1 MSLKGRK
8 STVSCR
14 RTKQR
19 GSRWVGSLAIALAL
33 MTLLLL
39 GGWFVYPSVWLYL
52 ASQDTFLL
60 EEINLLGGE
69 HLNQSELQA
78 LLPEIIGVNLLVIDL
93 GVVENAL
100 LQHPWVKEARARRR
114 LPDRLVIT
122 VSEKE
127 PVALVAG
134 ENLWALDR
142 AGKLL
147 PLDAWQGAL
156 SLPLVRL
163 TSRGNLQVGGVINDK
178 RLLDLGMRL
187 QALRRRLPDV
197 WQMISEVTWDEQG
210 QVILY
215 ASCSR
220 TRILLGTEPSWQQ
233 ILNFYSFLVYQGFY
247 SGMDDIAFVDLRFRG
262 QVIVRRNRRST

>member
-1 MSLKGRK
+1 MKGCK
-8 STVSCR
+8 STVSR
-14 RTKQR
+14 PRTKRR
-19 GSRWVGSLAIALAL
+19 GSRWAGSLAIALAL
-33 MTLLLL
+33 MALLLL
-39 GGWFVYPSVWLYL
+39 GGWLVYPNALQYL
-52 ASQDTFLL
+52 ASQEAFRL
-60 EEINLLGGE
+60 EEISISCGE

-100 LQHPWVKEARARRR
+100 LLHPWVKEARARRR

-122 VSEKE
+122 VYEKE

-134 ENLWALDR
+134 ESLWALDR
-142 AGKLL
+142 TGKLL

-163 TSRGNLQVGGVINDK
+163 TSQDNLKAGGVINDK

-233 ILNFYSFLVYQGFY
+233 VLNFYSFLVYQGCN

-262 QVIVRRNRRST
+262 QVIVRRNRRDT